1 MDTVNQDNSTNEELT
16 RYLLGEMPE
25 EEQTDF
31 EMRYFSDG
39 QLFGELCARRNNLI
53 DSYVSGRLSPP
64 MRERFEAGIDKSWA
78 INERIR
84 FAETLQGAIDTRSVG
99 LTSAPQTRY
108 RQTRAALSSFVSSY
122 GRLIIVATVLL
133 VLLGVGW
140 LILRSRRQESV
151 DGNQAGLG
159 NPSSASA
166 EKSAI
171 DPNQPRPTGS
181 AAPAQTRDNSGSLL
195 TVPLTSDLTGTA
207 SDARAD
213 VLVLPSIVLVKLVL
227 IVDDPRDADYTA
239 VVTTAK
245 DAEVFKT
252 GSLKPHPNDAGRGVD
267 LFVPANR
274 LPDGDYVIH
283 LSGVTA
289 NNETI
294 AAGNYYLRVRKS

>member
-1 MDTVNQDNSTNEELT
+1 VETVNQDNSTNEELT

-53 DSYVSGRLSPP
+53 DSYVSGRLAPP

-84 FAETLQGAIDTRSVG
+84 FAETLQGTIDTRSVG
-99 LTSAPQTRY
+99 LTSASQTRY
-108 RQTRAALSSFVSSY
+108 GQTRAALSSFVASY
-122 GRLIIVATVLL
+122 GRLIIVAAILL
-133 VLLGVGW
+133 ALLGVGW
-140 LILRSRRQESV
+140 LILRSRYQESV
-151 DGNQAGLG
+151 DVDQAGSG

-166 EKSAI
+166 DNPAT
-171 DPNQPRPTGS
+171 DRPNLTTSPAT
-181 AAPAQTRDNSGSLL
+181 AQTRDNSGSIL
-195 TVPLTSDLTGTA
+195 TVPLTSDLTATA

-213 VLVLPSIVLVKLVL
+213 VLVLPSIVLVKLIL

-245 DAEVFKT
+245 DAEIFKT
-252 GSLKPHPNDAGRGVD
+252 GSLKPHSNDAGRGVE
-267 LFVPANR
+267 LYVPANR
-274 LPDGDYVIH
+274 LPDGDYIVH

>member
-1 MDTVNQDNSTNEELT
+1 METVNQDNSTNEELT

-99 LTSAPQTRY
+99 LRSAPRTRY
-108 RQTRAALSSFVSSY
+108 GQTRAALSSLMASY
-122 GRLIIVATVLL
+122 GRLIIVAAILL

-140 LILRSRRQESV
+140 LILRSRHQESIDV
-151 DGNQAGLG
+151 NQAGSG
-159 NPSSASA
+159 NPSSVSADKSATDRPNLTTSPASA
-166 EKSAI
+166 
-171 DPNQPRPTGS
+171 
-181 AAPAQTRDNSGSLL
+181 QTHDNSGSIL
-195 TVPLTSDLTGTA
+195 TVPLTSDLTSTA

-245 DAEVFKT
+245 DAEIFKT

-267 LFVPANR
+267 LYVPANR

-294 AAGNYYLRVRKS
+294 AVGNYYLRVRKS

>member
-1 MDTVNQDNSTNEELT
+1 VETVNQDNSTNEELT

-39 QLFGELCARRNNLI
+39 QLFGELCARRNQLI
-53 DSYVSGRLSPP
+53 DSYVSGRLAPP

-84 FAETLQGAIDTRSVG
+84 FAETLQGAMDTRSVG
-99 LTSAPQTRY
+99 LTSAPQTHY
-108 RQTRAALSSFVSSY
+108 GQTRAALSSFVASY
-122 GRLIIVATVLL
+122 GRLMIVAAIVL

-140 LILRSRRQESV
+140 LILRSRHQESV
-151 DGNQAGLG
+151 DLNQAGSG

-166 EKSAI
+166 DKSTT
-171 DPNQPRPTGS
+171 DRPSLATS
-181 AAPAQTRDNSGSLL
+181 PAAAQTRDNYGSIL
-195 TVPLTSDLTGTA
+195 TVPLTSDLTATA

-213 VLVLPSIVLVKLVL
+213 VLVLPSVVLVKLVL
-227 IVDDPRDADYTA
+227 IVDDPRDVDYTA

-245 DAEVFKT
+245 DAEIFRT
-252 GSLKPHPNDAGRGVD
+252 GSLKPHPNDAGKGVD
-267 LFVPANR
+267 VYVPANR
-274 LPDGDYVIH
+274 LPDGDYIVH

-289 NNETI
+289 NNEAI